1 MTNSQESISTS
12 SAFCSSAML
21 LFHIHKDEGTGLT
34 HRKATAVAPSPA
46 EMHLFLK
53 LIPHTHSSKSS
64 GPDLSLAL
72 AL

>member
-1 MTNSQESISTS
+1 MTKDKRRA
-12 SAFCSSAML
+12 AFYSSAML

-53 LIPHTHSSKSS
+53 LIPCTQQQV
-64 GPDLSLAL
+64 LQA
-72 AL
+72 